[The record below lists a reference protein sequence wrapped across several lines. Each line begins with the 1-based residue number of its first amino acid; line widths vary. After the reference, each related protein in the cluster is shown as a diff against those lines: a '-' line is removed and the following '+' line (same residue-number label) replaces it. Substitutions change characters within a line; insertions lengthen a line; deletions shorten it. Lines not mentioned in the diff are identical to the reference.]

1 MPPAFQPKRLTFELK
16 KMKPHRPPFSILA
29 LITANLAPLFG
40 VLFFSWDAAS
50 IVLLYW
56 VENLIIG
63 GYNILMMILVK
74 VESRS
79 AKFKKLFL
87 IPFFCFHYGGF
98 CAAHGFFLL
107 TFFKIGGDLDAFS
120 PQDPWPGPLVFVQLL
135 VSVITRLWES
145 RPAGFE
151 WPVIGLVV
159 SHGISF
165 IRNYLIAGEYLTRPI
180 EKLMSRPYKRI
191 VLMHVAIIA
200 GGVPIMML
208 GSPVP
213 LLCILI
219 ILKIGMDIWLHSKSH
234 KADPLKKREK
244 HQDQKVE
251 RGAKKNSEIRSEDPK
266 S

>member
-1 MPPAFQPKRLTFELK
+1 
-16 KMKPHRPPFSILA
+16 MKPRRPSFSVLA
-29 LITANLAPLFG
+29 LIIANLAPLFG
-40 VLFFSWDAAS
+40 VLFLDWDAAT

-79 AKFKKLFL
+79 AQIQKLFM
-87 IPFFCFHYGGF
+87 IPFFTVHYGGF

-107 TFFKIGGDLDAFS
+107 TFFKIGGDVDVFS

-135 VSVITRLWES
+135 VSVVTQLWES
-145 RPAGFE
+145 RPAGFD
-151 WPVIGLVV
+151 WPVLGLLV

-165 IRNYLIAGEYLTRPI
+165 IRNYLIGGEYLTRSI
-180 EKLMSRPYKRI
+180 GKLMSRPYKRI

-219 ILKIGMDIWLHSKSH
+219 MLKIAMDIWLHTKSH
-234 KADPLKKREK
+234 RESSWNK
-244 HQDQKVE
+244 IENHQDQKVE
-251 RGAKKNSEIRSEDPK
+251 QGA
-266 S
+266 

>member
-1 MPPAFQPKRLTFELK
+1 MKRQRPAF
-16 KMKPHRPPFSILA
+16 SVLA
-29 LITANLAPLFG
+29 LIAANLAPLFG
-40 VLFFSWDAAS
+40 VIFLSWDAAS

-63 GYNILMMILVK
+63 GYNILMMILVR

-79 AKFKKLFL
+79 AQFQKLFL
-87 IPFFCFHYGGF
+87 IPFFSVHYGGF

-107 TFFKIGGDLDAFS
+107 TFFKIGGDMDAFS
-120 PQDPWPGPLVFVQLL
+120 LQDPWPGPMVFVQLL
-135 VSVITRLWES
+135 VSVVTRLWES
-145 RPAGFE
+145 RPPGFE

-165 IRNYLIAGEYLTRPI
+165 IRNYLIGGEYVTRPI
-180 EKLMSRPYKRI
+180 GKLMSRPYKRI

-213 LLCILI
+213 LLCILVI
-219 ILKIGMDIWLHSKSH
+219 IKIGMDIWLHTKSH
-234 KADPLKKREK
+234 KADPSKKREK
-244 HQDQKVE
+244 HQDQE
-251 RGAKKNSEIRSEDPK
+251 DEQGAKINTEIRSEDLK